1 MSVVV
6 AFVILPTVCISIK
19 VETTKLPCSNNTLLI
34 ARIIVVVVVFVLG
47 ASSLHVAAAKGYHKV
62 MRYDLDSH
70 FSNFL
75 TIFSMFCCNACS
87 VIGVGTRGGQ
97 GGL

>member
-1 MSVVV
+1 M
-6 AFVILPTVCISIK
+6 PIK
-19 VETTKLPCSNNTLLI
+19 VETTKLPFINNTMLT
-34 ARIIVVVVVFVLG
+34 AQIIFFVVFVLG

-75 TIFSMFCCNACS
+75 KIFSMFCCNACI
-87 VIGVGTRGGQ
+87 VIGVGTRGGL